1 MSDFQQT
8 ISLIKSNLN
17 VVKTRVADAAS
28 RSGRTIES
36 VKIVTVTKKKSLEFL
51 LAAYECG
58 VRDFGENYA
67 EEGLEKIIAL
77 KDLQD
82 IRWHMIGHIQ
92 SRKAKIV
99 AKHFDFVHSVDS
111 IKIADLLNRASE
123 EVGKE
128 LPILFEV
135 NISGEE
141 SKSGFPAWE
150 RDQWPDIVMTIN
162 IIKGFQQLIPQ
173 GLMTMPPLFS
183 DPEMTRIYYQRLTAL
198 RGYLMSKLPDM
209 NWQELSMGTSSDYQV
224 AIEEGATIVRI
235 GEAIVGPRRY

>member
-8 ISLIKSNLN
+8 ISTIKNNLYA
-17 VVKTRVADAAS
+17 VKTRVADAAS

-77 KDLQD
+77 KELRD

-92 SRKAKIV
+92 SRKTKIV
-99 AKHFDFVHSVDS
+99 AKHFDFVHSIDS
-111 IKIADLLNRASE
+111 IKIADLLNRTSE
-123 EVGKE
+123 EVGRK

-135 NISGEE
+135 NISGEDN
-141 SKSGFPAWE
+141 KSGFPAWGK
-150 RDQWPDIVMTIN
+150 DQWPDLVMTIN
-162 IIKGFQQLIPQ
+162 SIKSFQQLIPQ

-183 DPEMTRIYYQRLTAL
+183 NPEMTRIYYQGLTAL
-198 RGYLMSKLPDM
+198 RDYLMSKLPYLD
-209 NWQELSMGTSSDYQV
+209 WQELSMGTSSDYQV
-224 AIEEGATIVRI
+224 AIEEGATMVRI
-235 GEAIVGPRRY
+235 GEAIVGPRSY

>member
-1 MSDFQQT
+1 VSDFQQT

-77 KDLQD
+77 EELQD

-99 AKHFDFVHSVDS
+99 AKHF
-111 IKIADLLNRASE
+111 
-123 EVGKE
+123 
-128 LPILFEV
+128 LFQV